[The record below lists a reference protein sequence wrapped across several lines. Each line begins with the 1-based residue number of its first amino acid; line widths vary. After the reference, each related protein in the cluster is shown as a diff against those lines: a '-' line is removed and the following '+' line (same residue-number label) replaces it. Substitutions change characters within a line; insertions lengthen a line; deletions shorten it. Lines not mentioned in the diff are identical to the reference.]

1 MPLKSG
7 KMNRQEQVFVET
19 VAETGNPVYA
29 AAIAGYRQPQPRASQ
44 NLAKPAIQAE
54 IRARELARLHND
66 LLPASMNILAL
77 ALNPNTAGVPWGSR
91 ITAAKIVQDRVF
103 SPAESAGRKDLSDM
117 SADEL
122 KAAMQELQDRLAN
135 MAKPVI
141 EGSPAPVEEPIVD
154 EPGAFD

>member
-1 MPLKSG
+1 MPNQRGALTA
-7 KMNRQEQVFVET
+7 QERAF
-19 VAETGNPVYA
+19 AAAASETGNPVYA
-29 AAIAGYRQPQPRASQ
+29 AAIAGYRHPRPRASE

-77 ALNPNTAGVPWGSR
+77 ALNEATPGVPWGSR

-122 KAAMQELQDRLAN
+122 KAAMAELQGRLAN

-141 EGSPAPVEEPIVD
+141 EAEPSSTID
-154 EPGAFD
+154 EPSAFD